1 MCISRWRSKADGTAS
16 QTDRSFT
23 QYTVH
28 HELVALVSVQTATHT
43 HTQSPTVWKCN
54 KQNPSLRL
62 YVGMS
67 AIRLVLLICCCD
79 AHADVPDAAFRS
91 IYQTH
96 DNWRLFIIRPVGPSS
111 RPLFNYPPERP
122 HPLPFGYSLSDASY
136 GHRSGPA
143 ADAAPRDPAVL
154 RYDICSRAAQYGG
167 YMRPY
172 DDPGAAVTLHVE
184 IVR

>member
-1 MCISRWRSKADGTAS
+1 
-16 QTDRSFT
+16 
-23 QYTVH
+23 
-28 HELVALVSVQTATHT
+28 
-43 HTQSPTVWKCN
+43 
-54 KQNPSLRL
+54 
-62 YVGMS
+62 MS